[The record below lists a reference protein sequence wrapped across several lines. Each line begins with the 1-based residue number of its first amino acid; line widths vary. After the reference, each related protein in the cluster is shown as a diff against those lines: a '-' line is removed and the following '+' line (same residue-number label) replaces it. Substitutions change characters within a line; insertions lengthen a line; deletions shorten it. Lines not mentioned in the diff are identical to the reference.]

1 MANSEVRSIV
11 LTMIVSASITVAVE
25 LWPRRA
31 ADRPAAVTSSSVPA
45 SGGKPAAAPATVTAG
60 GAVEATVGA
69 AAPAVA
75 PAGRTVATAPTA
87 AAGNA
92 AEGESTEALPVAF
105 HIRNR
110 RDLNLIDGD
119 IRNVASKPLS
129 ITLRA
134 VNASTQA
141 VSEMRFDLAP
151 GERRT
156 YSSNEGLYMQAND
169 ELIVQSPPYPDRVV
183 KVP

>member
-1 MANSEVRSIV
+1 MASSEVRSIV

-31 ADRPAAVTSSSVPA
+31 ADERVSASASASAASPSVPSSGSTPAPAPAPAPAGPAA
-45 SGGKPAAAPATVTAG
+45 
-60 GAVEATVGA
+60 GAE
-69 AAPAVA
+69 VA
-75 PAGRTVATAPTA
+75 AGRTVATPTPTA
-87 AAGNA
+87 DAGNA
-92 AEGESTEALPVAF
+92 AEAEPAEALPVAF

-141 VSEMRFDLAP
+141 VSE
-151 GERRT
+151 
-156 YSSNEGLYMQAND
+156 
-169 ELIVQSPPYPDRVV
+169 IDRKSVV
-183 KVP
+183 

>member
-1 MANSEVRSIV
+1 
-11 LTMIVSASITVAVE
+11 
-25 LWPRRA
+25 
-31 ADRPAAVTSSSVPA
+31 VPA
-45 SGGKPAAAPATVTAG
+45 VPAG
-60 GAVEATVGA
+60 GAEVA
-69 AAPAVA
+69 AGHAVTT
-75 PAGRTVATAPTA
+75 PAPTA
-87 AAGNA
+87 DAVNA
-92 AEGESTEALPVAF
+92 AEGEPPEALPVAF

-110 RDLNLIDGD
+110 RELNLVDGD
-119 IRNVASKPLS
+119 ISNIASKPLS

-141 VSEMRFDLAP
+141 VSEMRFQLAP

-156 YSSNEGLYMQAND
+156 YSSNDGLYMQAND

>member
-1 MANSEVRSIV
+1 MASSEVRSIV

-31 ADRPAAVTSSSVPA
+31 ADQPVTASASASVASPSVPA
-45 SGGKPAAAPATVTAG
+45 SGSIPAPAP
-60 GAVEATVGA
+60 
-69 AAPAVA
+69 APAGLAADAEVA
-75 PAGRTVATAPTA
+75 AGRTVATPTPTA
-87 AAGNA
+87 DAGNT
-92 AEGESTEALPVAF
+92 AEGEPAEALPVAF

-141 VSEMRFDLAP
+141 VSEMRFQLAP

-156 YSSNEGLYMQAND
+156 YSSNDGLYMQAND

>member
-1 MANSEVRSIV
+1 VASSEVRSIV

-25 LWPRRA
+25 LWARRA
-31 ADRPAAVTSSSVPA
+31 ADQPVPVPA
-45 SGGKPAAAPATVTAG
+45 SASVTSPSAPASGSTPSLVPAPAAPAG
-60 GAVEATVGA
+60 GAE
-69 AAPAVA
+69 VA
-75 PAGRTVATAPTA
+75 AGRTVATPAPTA
-87 AAGNA
+87 DAGNA
-92 AEGESTEALPVAF
+92 AEGEPAEALPVAF

-141 VSEMRFDLAP
+141 VSEMRFQLAP

-156 YSSNEGLYMQAND
+156 YSSNDGLYMQAND

>member
-1 MANSEVRSIV
+1 
-11 LTMIVSASITVAVE
+11 MIVSASITVAGE
-25 LWPRRA
+25 LWARRA
-31 ADRPAAVTSSSVPA
+31 ADQPVPVPA
-45 SGGKPAAAPATVTAG
+45 SASVTSPSAPASGSTPSLVPAPAAPAG
-60 GAVEATVGA
+60 GAE
-69 AAPAVA
+69 VA
-75 PAGRTVATAPTA
+75 AGRTVATPAPTA
-87 AAGNA
+87 DAGNA
-92 AEGESTEALPVAF
+92 AEGEPAEALPVAF

-141 VSEMRFDLAP
+141 VSEMRFQLAP

-156 YSSNEGLYMQAND
+156 YSSNDGLYMQAND
-169 ELIVQSPPYPDRVV
+169 ELIVQSPPYPDRVI

>member
-1 MANSEVRSIV
+1 
-11 LTMIVSASITVAVE
+11 MIVSASITVAVE

-31 ADRPAAVTSSSVPA
+31 ADQPVSASAPASVTSPRVPA
-45 SGGKPAAAPATVTAG
+45 SGSTPALV
-60 GAVEATVGA
+60 
-69 AAPAVA
+69 AAPAVPA
-75 PAGRTVATAPTA
+75 GGAEVAAGRTVATPAPTA
-87 AAGNA
+87 DAGNA
-92 AEGESTEALPVAF
+92 AEGEPPEALPVAF

-110 RDLNLIDGD
+110 RELNLIDGD
-119 IRNVASKPLS
+119 ISNIASKPLS

-134 VNASTQA
+134 VNANTQA
-141 VSEMRFDLAP
+141 VSEMRFQLAP

-156 YSSNEGLYMQAND
+156 YSSNDGLYMQAND

>member
-1 MANSEVRSIV
+1 
-11 LTMIVSASITVAVE
+11 MIVSASITVAVE

-31 ADRPAAVTSSSVPA
+31 ADQPVPASASVTSPSVPA
-45 SGGKPAAAPATVTAG
+45 SGSTPALVAAS
-60 GAVEATVGA
+60 AV
-69 AAPAVA
+69 
-75 PAGRTVATAPTA
+75 PAGPTMATPAPTA
-87 AAGNA
+87 DAGNA
-92 AEGESTEALPVAF
+92 AEGEPPEALPVAF

-110 RDLNLIDGD
+110 RELNLIDGD
-119 IRNVASKPLS
+119 ISNIASKPLS

-141 VSEMRFDLAP
+141 VSEMRFQLAP

-156 YSSNEGLYMQAND
+156 YSSNDGLYMQAND

>member
-1 MANSEVRSIV
+1 
-11 LTMIVSASITVAVE
+11 MIVSASITVAVE

-31 ADRPAAVTSSSVPA
+31 ADERVSASASASASAASPSVPSSGSTPAPAPAPAPAGPAA
-45 SGGKPAAAPATVTAG
+45 
-60 GAVEATVGA
+60 GAE
-69 AAPAVA
+69 VA
-75 PAGRTVATAPTA
+75 AGRTVATPTPTA
-87 AAGNA
+87 DAGNA
-92 AEGESTEALPVAF
+92 AEGEPAEALPVAF

-141 VSEMRFDLAP
+141 VSEMRFQLAP

-156 YSSNEGLYMQAND
+156 YSSNDGLYMQAND